1 MGLFGKAVEKLRN
14 EFIDIIEFLDDTNN
28 TIVHRFERYQN
39 EIKNGAK
46 LTVREGQVAVFV
58 NEGQIADV
66 YQPGMYTLTTENMP
80 ILATLK
86 GWKYGFNSPFKAE
99 VYFVSTRQFTDQ
111 KWGTKT
117 PIMLSDDRFG
127 MLEIRAFGT
136 YVFKIKD
143 AGLFIKEVVGTD
155 GTFTTEEINEQ
166 LKSLV
171 VTRFS
176 DAAGESG
183 IPIERYAANLNET
196 SELVHQVLV
205 PEFLNY
211 GIDLTK
217 FLIESVSMPD
227 EIKKE
232 IYELSRLN
240 SKVDLDKLTKFKT
253 AKAIE
258 KAAENEGM
266 AGGGMGMGMGFA
278 MANQMGQSFTQQS
291 QAQQNQSQNSGG
303 TPPPL
308 PNAVAYFVAINGQ
321 QSGPFDIATLKNMA
335 AQNQITKDTL
345 VWKEGMA
352 NWSAASTIPENT
364 QIFGSTPPP
373 LPQQ

>member
-143 AGLFIKEVVGTD
+143 AGLFIKEIVGTD

-171 VTRFS
+171 VTRFT

-183 IPIERYAANLNET
+183 IPVERYAANLNET
-196 SELVHQVLV
+196 SELVHQVLA

-232 IYELSRLN
+232 IFELSRLN

-278 MANQMGQSFTQQS
+278 MANQMGQSFSQQS
-291 QAQQNQSQNSGG
+291 QPQQNQQQNSGG

-308 PNAVAYFVAINGQ
+308 PTAVAYFVAINGQ

-352 NWSAASTIPENT
+352 NWSAASSIPENT